1 MLITICDVPDFLRA
15 DVEQAGG
22 EVVRSWNGLNDVQF
36 KSHKMRVSAEYVKV
50 RQPLTHKSVTLLTSE
65 FSNIY
70 IQ

>member
-1 MLITICDVPDFLRA
+1 MLITVCDVPDSLRT

-22 EVVRSWNGLNDVQF
+22 EIVRSWNGLNDVQF
-36 KSHKMRVSAEYVKV
+36 KNHKMRVSAEYVRV
-50 RQPLTHKSVTLLTSE
+50 RNPMTHKPVTLLKSE